1 MEDLYGP
8 FPSRVAAER
17 FSEDMLDLFKLRRC
31 VEDLAPDPAFPGCVY
46 SEMKKCLAPCF
57 KGCTDERYEEEA
69 QAVRAFLR
77 TRGGSLVE
85 TLRKERDGA
94 SELME
99 FEKAAELHARLT
111 KAEAVAAAGSGGGA
125 GACAS
130 GWRGGAGGGRGG
142 ACGAVPAGARVAARA
157 GAVFGGGDAACER
170 GGGIDV
176 AVCAAGG
183 RDRGGSARRLRR
195 HGSLPGR
202 TGAETRDS
210 PRGAGSSHDAQDA
223 KTRVAAERRRIIC
236 ASSAGGITVPRR
248 SGWGRLYSRVRTER
262 FPRRPCCERFRACI
276 KNR

>member
-85 TLRKERDGA
+85 ALRKERDGA

-99 FEKAAELHARLT
+99 FEK
-111 KAEAVAAAGSGGGA
+111 G
-125 GACAS
+125 C
-130 GWRGGAGGGRGG
+130 
-142 ACGAVPAGARVAARA
+142 
-157 GAVFGGGDAACER
+157 
-170 GGGIDV
+170 
-176 AVCAAGG
+176 
-183 RDRGGSARRLRR
+183 
-195 HGSLPGR
+195 
-202 TGAETRDS
+202 
-210 PRGAGSSHDAQDA
+210 
-223 KTRVAAERRRIIC
+223 
-236 ASSAGGITVPRR
+236 
-248 SGWGRLYSRVRTER
+248 
-262 FPRRPCCERFRACI
+262 
-276 KNR
+276 